1 LIDDRVVE
9 EPPHEREESDE
20 KDSSCH
26 PLSEFGEMLEERHA
40 RLSVTRHD

>member
-20 KDSSCH
+20 QDSSCH
-26 PLSEFGEMLEERHA
+26 PLSEFSEMLEERHA